1 MDVFAMD
8 IAALS
13 RALRERKISAVEL
26 TRAYIGRIDARD
38 GETGAYLATTFEMA
52 LAQAVR
58 ADARL
63 AAGEDASPLTGIPM
77 ALKDNMA
84 TRGVATTCASK
95 MLEGYVPPYSATVAE
110 RLEAAGCV
118 LLGKANMDEFAMGST
133 TENSAFR
140 ITRNPRDPSRV
151 PGGSSGGSA
160 AAVAAG
166 EAVFALGSDTGGSI
180 RQPASFCGVV
190 GLKPTYGAV
199 SRYGLIAFASSL
211 DQIGPLTR
219 TVRDCALVMNCIA
232 GRDAR
237 DATSSPR
244 GGGDYLE
251 GLEGGVKGMRV
262 AMPRELMGEG
272 VDGGVRKSIQGAA
285 ARLERLGAQIEEVS
299 MPALKH
305 ALAAYYVLSSA
316 EASSNLAR
324 FDGVGYGRRAEK
336 YEDLYELYARSRSEG
351 FGAEVKRRIML
362 GAFALSEHYADAY
375 YGKALRVRTLVARDY
390 ARVFESADVILS
402 PVAPTV
408 AGKLGA
414 RDEDPVKTYL
424 GDVCT
429 VPASIAGLP
438 AISVNCGEGEGGMP
452 VGAQLTAPAFA
463 ERTLLRAAYA
473 LEQGV

>member
-1 MDVFAMD
+1 M
-8 IAALS
+8 
-13 RALRERKISAVEL
+13 
-26 TRAYIGRIDARD
+26 
-38 GETGAYLATTFEMA
+38 
-52 LAQAVR
+52 
-58 ADARL
+58 
-63 AAGEDASPLTGIPM
+63 
-77 ALKDNMA
+77 
-84 TRGVATTCASK
+84 
-95 MLEGYVPPYSATVAE
+95 
-110 RLEAAGCV
+110 
-118 LLGKANMDEFAMGST
+118 
-133 TENSAFR
+133 
-140 ITRNPRDPSRV
+140 
-151 PGGSSGGSA
+151 
-160 AAVAAG
+160 
-166 EAVFALGSDTGGSI
+166 
-180 RQPASFCGVV
+180 
-190 GLKPTYGAV
+190 
-199 SRYGLIAFASSL
+199 
-211 DQIGPLTR
+211 
-219 TVRDCALVMNCIA
+219 
-232 GRDAR
+232 
-237 DATSSPR
+237 
-244 GGGDYLE
+244 
-251 GLEGGVKGMRV
+251 
-262 AMPRELMGEG
+262 
-272 VDGGVRKSIQGAA
+272 
-285 ARLERLGAQIEEVS
+285 
-299 MPALKH
+299 
-305 ALAAYYVLSSA
+305 LSSA

-390 ARVFESADVILS
+390 ARVFEGADVILS

>member
-1 MDVFAMD
+1 MD
-8 IAALS
+8 ILTMDISALS
-13 RALRERKISAVEL
+13 RALQKREISASEL
-26 TRAYIGRIDARD
+26 ARAYIGCIETRD
-38 GETGAYLATTFEMA
+38 GEIGAYLRNTFDLA
-52 LAQAVR
+52 LAQAKR
-58 ADARL
+58 ADERL
-63 AAGEDASPLTGIPM
+63 SSGEDVSPLTGIPM

-84 TRGVATTCASK
+84 TRGVVTTCASR
-95 MLEGYVPPYSATVAE
+95 MLKGYVPPYSATVAE
-110 RLEAAGCV
+110 RLESAGCV
-118 LLGKANMDEFAMGST
+118 LLGKVNMDEFAMGST

-140 ITRNPRDPSRV
+140 VTRNPRDPSRV

-160 AAVAAG
+160 AAVAAN

-211 DQIGPLTR
+211 DQIGPLTK

-232 GRDAR
+232 GRDER

-251 GLEGGVKGMRV
+251 GIEAGVRGLRV
-262 AMPRELMGEG
+262 ALPRELMSTG
-272 VDGGVRKSIQGAA
+272 VDEDVLAAVKGAA
-285 ARLERLGAQIEEVS
+285 LRLEALGAHVEEVS
-299 MPALKH
+299 MPALEH

-324 FDGVGYGRRAEK
+324 FDGVNYGVRAEQ
-336 YEDLYELYARSRSEG
+336 YDDLYDLYARSRSEG
-351 FGAEVKRRIML
+351 FGPEVKRRIML

-390 ARVFESADVILS
+390 ARVFEGADVILS

-414 RDEDPVKTYL
+414 RDMDPVKAYL

-438 AISVNCGEGEGGMP
+438 AISVNCGQGESGMP
-452 VGAQLTAPAFA
+452 VGAQITAPAFG
-463 ERTLLRAAYA
+463 ERTLLRVAYA
-473 LEQGV
+473 LEQEV